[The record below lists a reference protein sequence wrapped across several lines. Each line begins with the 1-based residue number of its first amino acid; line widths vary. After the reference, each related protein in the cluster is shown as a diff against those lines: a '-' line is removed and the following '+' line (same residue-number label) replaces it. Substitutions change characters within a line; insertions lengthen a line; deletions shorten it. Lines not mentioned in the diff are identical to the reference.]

1 MKPYS
6 YTISKP
12 SEIGGVISSFR
23 SLGASGCSL
32 LISIFTAYT
41 KKKGLQEMV
50 DALSLSFPE
59 AEISGMTSSVC
70 IEQGVNRTEKIIILF
85 EVFEKTYIHTI
96 CFDHAPGK
104 EDTVGWAVMG
114 EINKISRPLCGIE
127 ILASQSDDRF
137 SDFSPFLNVLTH
149 ELPST
154 LPVWGALAD
163 SQTWPNHTY
172 VFSKKYIS
180 TAGLVLRVYTGDI
193 SIMLNHV
200 LGFRPLSRPLTVTA
214 MDGPMIIKELDHKPA
229 VYYYDKYIH
238 TPDFQEQSLPF
249 PLLQLADG
257 YVHAHLP
264 QGRTLD
270 GGILFNIRCTVGTE
284 MRLSYGDPEL
294 MLAETKKIWEQMHA
308 FGGESAHILSCAA
321 RYQFLNKNLGDIL
334 ANYNHV
340 TPSFGIYAHGEIY
353 RAGQRL
359 VAAHLTGN
367 VVVFREAE
375 EAQPKDVSYNP
386 VHLTQHMT
394 HLLQMATFV
403 STAMKELE
411 ETKDA
416 LQFAATHDSLS
427 GLFNRGAMEKYLAQ
441 CIKNN
446 AEIGM
451 PLSAIMIDLD
461 HFKTINDTYGHSIG
475 DAVIRTLADL
485 MKKHTAGRGYAGRWG
500 GDEFLIILPG
510 STLETA
516 ETLSI
521 HMKDDLFHAHIL
533 PDDFPVSASF
543 GVTIA
548 RPGELEQSFY
558 KRVDN
563 ALYTSKENG
572 KNRITIFDAN
582 GTAKALTMQE
592 TGDW

>member
-12 SEIGGVISSFR
+12 SEIGGVISAFR
-23 SLGASGCSL
+23 SLGVKGSSL
-32 LISIFTAYT
+32 LISVFTSYT
-41 KKKGLQEMV
+41 KAEGLQEMV

-85 EVFEKTYIHTI
+85 EVFKKTYIHTI
-96 CFDHAPGK
+96 CLDHAPGK
-104 EDTVGWAVMG
+104 EEAVGWAVMG

-149 ELPST
+149 ELPGA

-180 TAGLVLRVYTGDI
+180 TAGLILRIYTGEI
-193 SIMLNHV
+193 SILLKHV

-249 PLLQLADG
+249 PLLQMADG

-264 QGRTLD
+264 QGRTPD

-294 MLAETKKIWEQMHA
+294 MLAETKKIWEQMQA

-321 RYQFLNKNLGDIL
+321 RYQFLNKNLGDVL
-334 ANYNHV
+334 ANYNNL

-367 VVVFREAE
+367 VAVFREAA
-375 EAQPKDVSYNP
+375 EAARKDVSYNP
-386 VHLTQHMT
+386 VHLTRHMS

-411 ETKDA
+411 ETRDA
-416 LQFAATHDSLS
+416 LQFAATHDSLT
-427 GLFNRGAMEKYLAQ
+427 GLFHRGAMEKYLGQ
-441 CIKNN
+441 CMKNYT
-446 AEIGM
+446 ESSL

-461 HFKTINDTYGHSIG
+461 HFKEINDTYGHSIG
-475 DAVIRTLADL
+475 DAVIHTLADL
-485 MKKHTAGRGYAGRWG
+485 MKKHTAGRGYTGRWG

-510 STLETA
+510 AALPMA
-516 ETLSI
+516 EDLAI
-521 HMKDDLFHAHIL
+521 HMKEDLYQAPIL
-533 PDDFPVSASF
+533 PDGAPVGASF

-563 ALYTSKENG
+563 ALYASKENG
-572 KNRITIFDAN
+572 KNCITIFDAN
-582 GTAKALTMQE
+582 GTAKPLTMQE
-592 TGDW
+592 TGD